1 MNDSHTIGVRWRL
14 VGIFYAIA
22 FGGSAL
28 VAAAIWALGVTLGDA
43 ATVVAAAMTALLYMP
58 MPLVAGLIT
67 ERIAGGRYLIGEEWR
82 ALKGRFWRGV
92 GRSALVTAGLTVAIL
107 LVALLVGW
115 LAGLVAIPGAGR
127 LVHDDA
133 ELHARLLELAP
144 ALAGVELPS
153 IPVLAAA
160 GVVQGLMAGLTINA
174 LFAFGEE
181 YGWRGVLSDL
191 LAPLGRVRATL
202 LVGVLWGFWHAPIIM
217 LGHNYGS
224 EWRWGILAMVAWTT
238 PFAFVLTWAR
248 ERTGSVLA
256 PAMLHGAANGAL
268 GMFVYLVIG
277 GNAVIALPVG
287 VLMAITLTVLATAL
301 WHLPRPAAQQAGH
314 GLHRRREDRQCE

>member
-202 LVGVLWGFWHAPIIM
+202 LVGVLWGSGTRRSSCSATTTAAP
-217 LGHNYGS
+217 GWAASSSWCCGRRH
-224 EWRWGILAMVAWTT
+224 WRSCS
-238 PFAFVLTWAR
+238 
-248 ERTGSVLA
+248 TG
-256 PAMLHGAANGAL
+256 P
-268 GMFVYLVIG
+268 G
-277 GNAVIALPVG
+277 GGPG
-287 VLMAITLTVLATAL
+287 RC
-301 WHLPRPAAQQAGH
+301 W
-314 GLHRRREDRQCE
+314 RRRWRTAPTTG

>member
-14 VGIFYAIA
+14 VGIFYAIV

-224 EWRWGILAMVAWTT
+224 AWVGGIFVMVLWTT
-238 PFAFVLTWAR
+238 PLAFLLDWAR
-248 ERTGSVLA
+248 RRAGTVLA
-256 PAMLHGAANGAL
+256 PSMAHGAYNG
-268 GMFVYLVIG
+268 VIG
-277 GNAVIALPVG
+277 LFGYLIIGATVLVGLPVG
-287 VLMAITLTVLATAL
+287 VLAGVALAILAAVVWAVWPQPTSPVAM
-301 WHLPRPAAQQAGH
+301 PTSPAAGSV
-314 GLHRRREDRQCE
+314 EE

>member
-1 MNDSHTIGVRWRL
+1 MNDTQSTGVRWRL

-28 VAAAIWALGVTLGDA
+28 VAAAIWALGVALGEA
-43 ATVVAAAMTALLYMP
+43 SAVPATVMTALLYMP

-67 ERIAGGRYLIGEEWR
+67 ERIAGGRYLIGEEWQ
-82 ALKGRFWRGV
+82 ALKGRFWRGF
-92 GRSALVTAGLTVAIL
+92 GRSALVTAGLTVAVL

-127 LVHDDA
+127 LVRDDA

-144 ALAGVELPS
+144 ALAGVALPS
-153 IPVLAAA
+153 IPVLVAA

-174 LFAFGEE
+174 IFAFGEE

-224 EWRWGILAMVAWTT
+224 AWVGGIFVMVLWTT
-238 PFAFVLTWAR
+238 PLAFLLDWSRRRAGT
-248 ERTGSVLA
+248 VLA
-256 PAMLHGAANGAL
+256 PSMAHGAYNG
-268 GMFVYLVIG
+268 VIG
-277 GNAVIALPVG
+277 LFGYLIIGANVLIGLPVG
-287 VLMAITLTVLATAL
+287 VLAGVALAILAAVV
-301 WHLPRPAAQQAGH
+301 WAVWPRPTSPVTLPPSPAAGTV
-314 GLHRRREDRQCE
+314 EE